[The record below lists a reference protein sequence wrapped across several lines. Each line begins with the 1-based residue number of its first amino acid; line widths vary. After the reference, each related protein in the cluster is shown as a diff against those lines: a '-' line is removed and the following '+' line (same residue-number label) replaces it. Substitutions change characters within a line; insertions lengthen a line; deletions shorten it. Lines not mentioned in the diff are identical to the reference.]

1 MIWDG
6 PTSSSSKCWVC
17 FGSFPQRQP
26 PLSQAEHAM
35 DLRSPLQW
43 PPCNCDKKQRVGYFG
58 AIQMYPDVSSC
69 RGLNP
74 DVSNCN
80 LIVSRCIQYPSISMN
95 IVWGDHCLLM
105 DHSCSTAWWIKI
117 DWAFS
122 MFFGHIN
129 NHGVQDEDLQNKQQ
143 SNELW
148 GLWPSCRC
156 YGPKYL
162 FFLWGSPS
170 IMEWSPW
177 P

>member
-1 MIWDG
+1 MPWIWG
-6 PTSSSSKCWVC
+6 LHCS
-17 FGSFPQRQP
+17 
-26 PLSQAEHAM
+26 
-35 DLRSPLQW
+35 DLPATVI
-43 PPCNCDKKQRVGYFG
+43 KKQRVGYFG

-117 DWAFS
+117 DRAFS